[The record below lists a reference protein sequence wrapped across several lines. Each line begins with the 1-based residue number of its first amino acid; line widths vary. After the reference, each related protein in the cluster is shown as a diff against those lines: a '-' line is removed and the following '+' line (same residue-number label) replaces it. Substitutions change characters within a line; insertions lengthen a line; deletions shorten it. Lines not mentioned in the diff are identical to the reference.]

1 MKNEWEV
8 ISMIQGYLNQTATW
22 HKVIGQN
29 EYSEPIFA
37 DPVTII
43 VRWEGKRRL
52 VRDNEGREVVSEAR
66 VFCIEP
72 VKPGDVLR
80 YDDRDWPVI
89 AVSTVPGLDG
99 KESHRE
105 VAV

>member
-1 MKNEWEV
+1 
-8 ISMIQGYLNQTATW
+8 MIRNYLNQTAIW
-22 HKVIGQN
+22 HYTTRQMN
-29 EYSEPIFA
+29 EYGEPETSSKSIK
-37 DPVTII
+37 

-72 VKPGDVLR
+72 VKPGDELEFDGR
-80 YDDRDWPVI
+80 SWPVI

-99 KESHRE
+99 KEAHRE

>member
-1 MKNEWEV
+1 
-8 ISMIQGYLNQTATW
+8 MIQVYLNQIATW
-22 HKVIGQN
+22 KRVVGQN
-29 EYSEPIFA
+29 MYGEPETEEKEIK
-37 DPVTII
+37 

-66 VFCIEP
+66 VFCVEP
-72 VKPGDVLR
+72 VKPGDLLEYAGR
-80 YDDRDWPVI
+80 EWPVI

-105 VAV
+105 CAV

>member
-1 MKNEWEV
+1 
-8 ISMIQGYLNQTATW
+8 MIEGYLNQRAVW
-22 HKVIGQN
+22 KRVVGQN
-29 EYSEPIFA
+29 MYGEPETKQK
-37 DPVTII
+37 TIK

-66 VFCIEP
+66 VFCTDS
-72 VKPGDVLR
+72 VKPGDKLEFDGR
-80 YDDRDWPVI
+80 RWPVI

>member
-1 MKNEWEV
+1 
-8 ISMIQGYLNQTATW
+8 MIQDYLNQTATW
-22 HKVIGQN
+22 KRVIGQN
-29 EYSEPIFA
+29 MYGEPDFDTKEIK
-37 DPVTII
+37 

-52 VRDNEGREVVSEAR
+52 VRNNEGREVVSEAR
-66 VFCIEP
+66 VFCVDP
-72 VKPGDVLR
+72 VKPGDVLEHDGR
-80 YDDRDWPVI
+80 EWPVI

>member
-1 MKNEWEV
+1 
-8 ISMIQGYLNQTATW
+8 MIEGYLNQRAVWKRKT
-22 HKVIGQN
+22 GSN
-29 EYSEPIFA
+29 EYGEPTTSSK
-37 DPVTII
+37 TIS

-52 VRDNEGREVVSEAR
+52 VRDNEGREIVSEAR
-66 VFCIEP
+66 VFCTEA
-72 VKPGDVLR
+72 VKPGDLLEYQGR
-80 YDDRDWPVI
+80 EWPVI

>member
-1 MKNEWEV
+1 
-8 ISMIQGYLNQTATW
+8 MIKEYLNQTAIW
-22 HKVIGQN
+22 HYVTGQN
-29 EYSEPIFA
+29 EYGEPSTSSK
-37 DPVTII
+37 TIK

-72 VKPGDVLR
+72 VKPGDELEFDGR
-80 YDDRDWPVI
+80 SWPVI
-89 AVSTVPGLDG
+89 AVSTVPDLGG
-99 KESHRE
+99 KEAHRE

>member
-1 MKNEWEV
+1 
-8 ISMIQGYLNQTATW
+8 MIKDYLNQTATW
-22 HKVIGQN
+22 HYATGQN
-29 EYSEPIFA
+29 EYGEPI
-37 DPVTII
+37 TSSKSIN

-66 VFCIEP
+66 VFCIEA
-72 VKPGDVLR
+72 VKPGDEMEFGGR
-80 YDDRDWPVI
+80 RWPVI

-99 KESHRE
+99 KEAHRE

>member
-1 MKNEWEV
+1 MCGDDN
-8 ISMIQGYLNQTATW
+8 MIKGYLNQTAIW
-22 HKVIGQN
+22 HYTTGQMN
-29 EYSEPIFA
+29 EYGEPETSSK
-37 DPVTII
+37 TIK

-66 VFCIEP
+66 VFCSEA
-72 VKPGDVLR
+72 VKPGDELEFDGR
-80 YDDRDWPVI
+80 RWPVL

-105 VAV
+105 CAV

>member
-1 MKNEWEV
+1 
-8 ISMIQGYLNQTATW
+8 MIEGYLNQRAVWKRKT
-22 HKVIGQN
+22 GSN
-29 EYSEPIFA
+29 EYGE
-37 DPVTII
+37 PVTKQKTIK

-72 VKPGDVLR
+72 VKPGDILK
-80 YDDRDWPVI
+80 YEDRDWPVI

-99 KESHRE
+99 SESHRE

>member
-1 MKNEWEV
+1 
-8 ISMIQGYLNQTATW
+8 MIQDYLNQIATW
-22 HKVIGQN
+22 KRVIGQN
-29 EYSEPIFA
+29 MYGEPEFDTKEIK
-37 DPVTII
+37 

-66 VFCIEP
+66 VFCMGAI
-72 VKPGDVLR
+72 KPGDLLEYNGR
-80 YDDRDWPVI
+80 EWPVI

-99 KESHRE
+99 KEAHRE

>member
-1 MKNEWEV
+1 
-8 ISMIQGYLNQTATW
+8 MIKDYLNQTATW
-22 HKVIGQN
+22 HYVTGLN
-29 EYSEPIFA
+29 EYGEPTTSSK
-37 DPVTII
+37 TIK

-66 VFCIEP
+66 VFCTEA
-72 VKPGDVLR
+72 VKPGDELVFDGR
-80 YDDRDWPVI
+80 SWPVI

-99 KESHRE
+99 AENHRE

>member
-1 MKNEWEV
+1 
-8 ISMIQGYLNQTATW
+8 MIRRYLNQTAVW
-22 HKVIGQN
+22 KYVIGQN
-29 EYSEPIFA
+29 MYGEPETEGKEIR
-37 DPVTII
+37 

-66 VFCIEP
+66 VFCVEP
-72 VKPGDVLR
+72 VKPGDILEHGGR
-80 YDDRDWPVI
+80 EWPVI

>member
-1 MKNEWEV
+1 
-8 ISMIQGYLNQTATW
+8 MIEGYLNQRVVWKRKT
-22 HKVIGQN
+22 GQN
-29 EYSEPIFA
+29 EYGE
-37 DPVTII
+37 PVTKKKTIK

-72 VKPGDVLR
+72 VKPGDILK
-80 YDDRDWPVI
+80 YEDRDWPVI
-89 AVSTVPGLDG
+89 SVSIVPGLDG
-99 KESHRE
+99 RENHRE

>member
-1 MKNEWEV
+1 L
-8 ISMIQGYLNQTATW
+8 IRDYLNQTATW
-22 HKVIGQN
+22 HYITGQN
-29 EYSEPIFA
+29 EYGEPAFSSK
-37 DPVTII
+37 TIK

-72 VKPGDVLR
+72 VKPGDKLEYAGR
-80 YDDRDWPVI
+80 EWPVI
-89 AVSTVPGLDG
+89 AVSTIPGLDG
-99 KESHRE
+99 KESHKE